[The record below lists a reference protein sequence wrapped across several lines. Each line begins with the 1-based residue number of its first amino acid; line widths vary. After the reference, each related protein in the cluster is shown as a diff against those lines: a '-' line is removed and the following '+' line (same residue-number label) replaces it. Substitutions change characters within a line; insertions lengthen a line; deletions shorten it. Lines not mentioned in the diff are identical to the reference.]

1 MGSDQKLSL
10 LGEASSYRMD
20 CDIPCVLYALQTM
33 IERVDLPGRT
43 LDMVERMVLQ
53 RRAFLALI
61 DAEKDAIIKQQ
72 DKEID
77 DDHAAVGQ
85 NRTQRHR
92 G

>member
-1 MGSDQKLSL
+1 
-10 LGEASSYRMD
+10 
-20 CDIPCVLYALQTM
+20 
-33 IERVDLPGRT
+33 
-43 LDMVERMVLQ
+43 MVERMVLQ